1 MGEEIFGDKPAHQVS
16 VSEGSG
22 NAGSSRGRSGKFKA
36 DTTRRINVDKAE
48 GELVSRQISSDDE
61 TSVAAGLGSSDP
73 GLMVPHPENGL
84 PQGAHL
90 HTGADRTGPVIG
102 RDGLTD
108 RSVSVSEGVAEENRQ
123 ALPGHENQAAQ
134 RLRIQAQATAD
145 NLQALPESS
154 AAAPNVALL
163 PTQDSAPNR
172 VTLPATDASNAAKG
186 PIIQADASRPAP
198 SVAKAASG
206 PATGPAPEHSN
217 HPHSAPMAKPEAS
230 DHREGLTSAGSSD
243 HRVPIEADGMA
254 DRHVPLPGETG
265 RTDNRQSLDTQALQD
280 HHEPVPGPMA
290 ASNVLHLPTGGNDL
304 ASVDIGHAQPDEG
317 RENTENIDA
326 NEALA
331 PTHLDGGAEPA
342 MANAAHESLAAPQ
355 AVKLQADLWREGF
368 RGRVAQI
375 REQVALIHENL
386 DKLEK

>member
-1 MGEEIFGDKPAHQVS
+1 
-16 VSEGSG
+16 
-22 NAGSSRGRSGKFKA
+22 
-36 DTTRRINVDKAE
+36 
-48 GELVSRQISSDDE
+48 
-61 TSVAAGLGSSDP
+61 
-73 GLMVPHPENGL
+73 
-84 PQGAHL
+84 
-90 HTGADRTGPVIG
+90 
-102 RDGLTD
+102 
-108 RSVSVSEGVAEENRQ
+108 
-123 ALPGHENQAAQ
+123 
-134 RLRIQAQATAD
+134 
-145 NLQALPESS
+145 
-154 AAAPNVALL
+154 
-163 PTQDSAPNR
+163 
-172 VTLPATDASNAAKG
+172 
-186 PIIQADASRPAP
+186 
-198 SVAKAASG
+198 
-206 PATGPAPEHSN
+206 
-217 HPHSAPMAKPEAS
+217 MAKPEAS

-375 REQVALIHENL
+375 KEQVALIHENL